1 MRAFWSRTVG
11 RVPAP
16 RARARPRV
24 ALCTL
29 SLASLGRTA
38 RIGALSKDLE
48 GLSLKRKACLLRQ
61 QINPEKDEGIGPE
74 TFQTTGWGKLGV
86 LGTTD
91 FGRRRRSTP
100 DLQGHLSVSQGL
112 ELLGSRLNFAKPQLS
127 VPKARTCSLSHPPP
141 APQERSSCLLD
152 LSHPSCKSAP
162 GRALLAQFRHCL
174 GPSRSP
180 ALTPAYLF
188 FSLSAVIVAV
198 FLRDP
203 EHLGSLGP

>member
-1 MRAFWSRTVG
+1 MFWGLQT
-11 RVPAP
+11 
-16 RARARPRV
+16 
-24 ALCTL
+24 
-29 SLASLGRTA
+29 
-38 RIGALSKDLE
+38 LE
-48 GLSLKRKACLLRQ
+48 GAAEAPLTSRVISLCLKVLNYWVRDSILRS
-61 QINPEKDEGIGPE
+61 
-74 TFQTTGWGKLGV
+74 
-86 LGTTD
+86 
-91 FGRRRRSTP
+91 RS
-100 DLQGHLSVSQGL
+100 
-112 ELLGSRLNFAKPQLS
+112 SR
-127 VPKARTCSLSHPPP
+127 VPKARTCSLSQPPP
-141 APQERSSCLLD
+141 APQERSSCLPD